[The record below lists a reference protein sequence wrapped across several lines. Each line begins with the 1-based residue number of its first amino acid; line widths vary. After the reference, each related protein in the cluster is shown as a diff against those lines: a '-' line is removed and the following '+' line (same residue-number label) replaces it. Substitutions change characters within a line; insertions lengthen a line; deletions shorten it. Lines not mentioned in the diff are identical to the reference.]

1 MTRKLLN
8 RGMTTTDLTAKPA
21 PYHHGDLRNVLIK
34 TGREMLEAD
43 GLRGFSLRA
52 LARNAQVSHAAPV
65 HHFKTLDAFYADCRT
80 DGFRELSDAL
90 ETAKATASGPPVQV
104 LTRMAMAYL
113 DFGNRCPVMLRM
125 MFDKDTAPPRTDDPD
140 SQSRRAYLLLENAVG
155 ETLSGAPHDPRLFD
169 IRINAVW
176 SLIHGFVIL
185 QNEDQI
191 CRRSDPPISTED
203 MLARS
208 LAAMLRNG

>member
-1 MTRKLLN
+1 MTVL
-8 RGMTTTDLTAKPA
+8 TTEPTS
-21 PYHHGDLRNVLIK
+21 YHHGDLRNVLIK

-65 HHFKTLDAFYADCRT
+65 HHFKNLDAFFADCRT

-90 ETAKATASGPPVQV
+90 ENAKITASGPPVNV

-113 DFGNRCPVMLRM
+113 DFGSRCPVMLRL
-125 MFDKDTAPPRTDDPD
+125 MFDKDTAPPRTDNPE
-140 SQSRRAYLLLENAVG
+140 SQSRRAYLLLQDAVG
-155 ETLSGAPHDPRLFD
+155 ETLSGAPRDPRLFD

-191 CRRSDPPISTED
+191 CGSSDPPISTEE

-208 LAAMLRNG
+208 LAAMLESG